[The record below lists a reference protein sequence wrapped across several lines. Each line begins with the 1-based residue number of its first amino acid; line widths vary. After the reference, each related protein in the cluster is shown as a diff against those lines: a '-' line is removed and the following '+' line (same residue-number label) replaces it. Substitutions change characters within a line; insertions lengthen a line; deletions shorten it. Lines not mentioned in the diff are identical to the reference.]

1 MKNRLSILAAAWAI
15 ARPYW
20 FSEDRWRARGL
31 LSVIVVMNLTLVGVS
46 VMLNQWNA
54 RFYDALQ
61 NKDQAAFLNEI
72 LIFCGLAA
80 LYIVVA
86 VYQVYLTQMLQIRW
100 RRWMTE
106 HYLTDWLSARA
117 YYRLELQKAGA
128 KSGAD
133 NPDQRIADDLR
144 LFVADSLSLSLG
156 LLREVVTLF
165 SFLGILWGLSGALTI
180 PGLEWEIPSY
190 LVWVALLYAIAGTW
204 LTHKIG
210 RPLIKLNFDQQRFE
224 ADFRFGLM
232 RLRENAEGIALYRGE
247 KGEGVELHDRF
258 GRLMTNWWGIM
269 SRQKKLSFF
278 TVGYSQV
285 ANVFPFVV
293 AAPRYF
299 AGDIQLGGLMQ
310 TASAFGSVQGALSWI
325 IDVYARLAEWT
336 ATIDRLTGLQAAIA
350 EQPKGGVTFAT
361 GPAGEISARNLQIA
375 LPDGR
380 LLVDG
385 VNLAVQRGE
394 RVLVTGPS
402 GSGKSTLFR
411 ALAGIWPYADGQ
423 VTQPKGES
431 VLYLPQR
438 PYLPLGD
445 LRRVIS
451 YPSTS
456 DAFDD
461 ATLRQALDAVDL
473 AALGDH
479 LDQVDQWSRRLSPG
493 EQQRL
498 AFARVLLQK
507 PDWLFMDEAT
517 AALDPNR
524 EATLYRMVQTALPD
538 VTIVSIG
545 HRTELAALHT
555 RTLWLDPQAR
565 TIA

>member
-1 MKNRLSILAAAWAI
+1 MKERLSILAAAWAI

-20 FSEDRWRARGL
+20 FSKDRWRARGL
-31 LSVIVVMNLTLVGVS
+31 LAVIVMMNLTLVGVS
-46 VMLNQWNA
+46 VLLNQWNA

-61 NKDQAAFLNEI
+61 NKDQAAFLHEI
-72 LIFCGLAA
+72 MIFCGLAA

-106 HYLTDWLSARA
+106 HYLSDWLSARA
-117 YYRLELQKAGA
+117 YYRLELA
-128 KSGAD
+128 KGGAD

-180 PGLEWEIPSY
+180 PGLEWEIPGY
-190 LVWVALLYAIAGTW
+190 LVWVALLYAILGTW

-224 ADFRFGLM
+224 ADFRFGLV
-232 RLRENAEGIALYRGE
+232 RLRENAEGVALYHGE
-247 KGEGVELHDRF
+247 KGEAAELHDRF

-299 AGDIQLGGLMQ
+299 SGDIQLGGLMQ

-325 IDVYARLAEWT
+325 IDVYSRLAEWT

-350 EQPKGGVTFAT
+350 QKPEGGLDFAPGPT
-361 GPAGEISARNLQIA
+361 GEMTVRNLQLA

-385 VNLAVQRGE
+385 VGLSVKKGE

-411 ALAGIWPYADGQ
+411 ALAGIWPYAEGQ
-423 VTQPKGES
+423 VSQPNGES

-438 PYLPLGD
+438 PYLPLGN
-445 LRRVIS
+445 LRRVVS
-451 YPSTS
+451 YPSAT

-461 ATLRQALDAVDL
+461 ATLRQALTAVDL
-473 AALGDH
+473 PDLADH

-517 AALDPNR
+517 AALDPGR
-524 EATLYRMVQTALPD
+524 EAALYRLVETALPD

-545 HRTELAALHT
+545 HRTELGALHT
-555 RTLWLDPQAR
+555 RMLWLDPTAQ

>member
-1 MKNRLSILAAAWAI
+1 MKDRLSILAAAWAI

-31 LSVIVVMNLTLVGVS
+31 LAVIVAMNLTLVGVS

-61 NKDQAAFLNEI
+61 NKDQAAFLHEI
-72 LIFCGLAA
+72 MIFCGLAA
-80 LYIVVA
+80 LYIVIA

-117 YYRLELQKAGA
+117 YYRLELA
-128 KSGAD
+128 KGGAD

-165 SFLGILWGLSGALTI
+165 SFLGILWSLSGALSI
-180 PGLEWEIPSY
+180 PGLGWEIPGY
-190 LVWVALLYAIAGTW
+190 LVWAALLYAILGTW

-224 ADFRFGLM
+224 ADFRFGLV

-247 KGEGVELHDRF
+247 KGESAELHDRF
-258 GRLMTNWWGIM
+258 GRLITNWWGIM

-278 TVGYSQV
+278 TVGYSQI

-325 IDVYARLAEWT
+325 IDVYSRLAEWT
-336 ATIDRLTGLQAAIA
+336 ATINRLTGLQAAIA
-350 EQPKGGVTFAT
+350 QKPEGGLSFQP
-361 GPAGEISARNLQIA
+361 GPPGELTAHALRLA

-385 VNLAVQRGE
+385 ADLAVRKGE
-394 RVLVTGPS
+394 RVLVSGPS

-411 ALAGIWPYADGQ
+411 ALAGIWPYGAGH
-423 VTQPKGES
+423 VVQPAEES

-445 LRRVIS
+445 LRRVVS
-451 YPSTS
+451 YPSPA
-456 DAFDD
+456 DAFED
-461 ATLRQALDAVDL
+461 AALREALAAVDL
-473 AALGDH
+473 ADLGDH
-479 LDQVDQWSRRLSPG
+479 LDQVDQWARRLSPG

-507 PDWLFMDEAT
+507 PDWLFLDEAT
-517 AALDPNR
+517 AALDPER
-524 EATLYRMVQTALPD
+524 EASLYQMIQAALPG

-545 HRTELAALHT
+545 HRAELGALHT
-555 RTLWLDPQAR
+555 RKLWLDPAR
-565 TIA
+565 RMIA

>member
-1 MKNRLSILAAAWAI
+1 MKDRLSILAAAWAI

-31 LSVIVVMNLTLVGVS
+31 LAVIVAMNLTLVGVS

-61 NKDQAAFLNEI
+61 NKDQAAFLHEI
-72 LIFCGLAA
+72 MIFCGLAA
-80 LYIVVA
+80 LYIVIA

-117 YYRLELQKAGA
+117 YYRLELA
-128 KSGAD
+128 KGGAD

-165 SFLGILWGLSGALTI
+165 SFLGILWSLSGALSI
-180 PGLEWEIPSY
+180 PGLGWEIPGY
-190 LVWVALLYAIAGTW
+190 LVWAALLYAILGTW

-224 ADFRFGLM
+224 ADFRFGLV

-247 KGEGVELHDRF
+247 KGESAELHDRF
-258 GRLMTNWWGIM
+258 GRLITNWWGIM

-278 TVGYSQV
+278 TVGYGQI

-325 IDVYARLAEWT
+325 IDVYSRLAEWT
-336 ATIDRLTGLQAAIA
+336 ATINRLTGLQAAIA
-350 EQPKGGVTFAT
+350 QKPEGGLSFQP
-361 GPAGEISARNLQIA
+361 GPPGELTAHALRLA

-385 VNLAVQRGE
+385 ADLAVRKGE
-394 RVLVTGPS
+394 RVLVSGPS

-411 ALAGIWPYADGQ
+411 ALAGIWPYGAGH
-423 VTQPKGES
+423 VVQPAEES

-445 LRRVIS
+445 LRRVVS
-451 YPSTS
+451 YPSPA
-456 DAFDD
+456 DAFED
-461 ATLRQALDAVDL
+461 AALREALAAVDL
-473 AALGDH
+473 ADLGDH
-479 LDQVDQWSRRLSPG
+479 LDQVDQWARRLSPG

-507 PDWLFMDEAT
+507 PDWLFLDEAT
-517 AALDPNR
+517 AALDPER
-524 EATLYRMVQTALPD
+524 EASLYQMIQAALPG

-545 HRTELAALHT
+545 HRAELGALHT
-555 RTLWLDPQAR
+555 RKLWLDPATR
-565 TIA
+565 MIA

>member
-1 MKNRLSILAAAWAI
+1 MKERLSILAAAWAI

-31 LSVIVVMNLTLVGVS
+31 LAVIVTMNLTLVGVS

-61 NKDQAAFLNEI
+61 NKDQAAFLHEI

-100 RRWMTE
+100 RRWMTD

-117 YYRLELQKAGA
+117 YYRLELA
-128 KSGAD
+128 KGGAD

-180 PGLEWEIPSY
+180 PGLGWEIPGY

-224 ADFRFGLM
+224 ADFRFGLV
-232 RLRENAEGIALYRGE
+232 RLRENAEGVALYRGE
-247 KGEGVELHDRF
+247 KGEATELHDRF
-258 GRLMTNWWGIM
+258 NRLMTNWWGIM

-278 TVGYSQV
+278 TVGYAQV

-299 AGDIQLGGLMQ
+299 SGDIQLGGLMQ

-325 IDVYARLAEWT
+325 IDVYSRLAEWT
-336 ATIDRLTGLQAAIA
+336 ATIDRLTGLKAAIA
-350 EQPKGGVTFAT
+350 QKPEGGLSFHP
-361 GPAGEISARNLQIA
+361 GPAGELTVRDLRLA

-385 VNLAVQRGE
+385 AALAIRKGE

-411 ALAGIWPYADGQ
+411 ALAGVWPYGGGHVA
-423 VTQPKGES
+423 QPEGES

-445 LRRVIS
+445 LRRVVS
-451 YPSTS
+451 YPSAA

-461 ATLRQALDAVDL
+461 ATLRAALAAVDL
-473 AALGDH
+473 APLGDQ
-479 LDQVDQWSRRLSPG
+479 LDQVDQWARRLSPG

-498 AFARVLLQK
+498 AFARALLQK
-507 PDWLFMDEAT
+507 PDWLFLDEAT
-517 AALDPNR
+517 AALDPER
-524 EATLYRMVQTALPD
+524 EAALYRMVQAALPS

-545 HRTELAALHT
+545 HRAELGALHT
-555 RTLWLDPQAR
+555 RMLWLDPAAR
-565 TIA
+565 LIA

>member
-1 MKNRLSILAAAWAI
+1 MKDRLSILAAAWAI

-31 LSVIVVMNLTLVGVS
+31 LAVIVAMNLTLVGVS

-61 NKDQAAFLNEI
+61 NKDQAAFLHEI
-72 LIFCGLAA
+72 MIFCGLAA
-80 LYIVVA
+80 LYIVIA

-117 YYRLELQKAGA
+117 YYRLELA
-128 KSGAD
+128 KGGAD

-165 SFLGILWGLSGALTI
+165 SFLGILWSLSGALSI
-180 PGLEWEIPSY
+180 PGLGWEIPGY
-190 LVWVALLYAIAGTW
+190 LVWAALLYAILGTW

-224 ADFRFGLM
+224 ADFRFGLV

-247 KGEGVELHDRF
+247 KGESAELHDRF
-258 GRLMTNWWGIM
+258 GRLITNWWGIM

-278 TVGYSQV
+278 TVGYSQI

-325 IDVYARLAEWT
+325 IDVYSRLAEWT
-336 ATIDRLTGLQAAIA
+336 ATINRLTGLQAAIA
-350 EQPKGGVTFAT
+350 QKPEGGLSFQP
-361 GPAGEISARNLQIA
+361 GPPGELSAHALRLA

-385 VNLAVQRGE
+385 ADLAVRKGE
-394 RVLVTGPS
+394 RVLVSGPS

-411 ALAGIWPYADGQ
+411 ALAGIWPYGAGH
-423 VTQPKGES
+423 VVQPAEES

-445 LRRVIS
+445 LRRVVS
-451 YPSTS
+451 YPSPA

-461 ATLRQALDAVDL
+461 AALREALAAVDL
-473 AALGDH
+473 AELGDH
-479 LDQVDQWSRRLSPG
+479 LDQVDQWARRLSPG

-507 PDWLFMDEAT
+507 PDWLFLDEAT
-517 AALDPNR
+517 AALDPER
-524 EATLYRMVQTALPD
+524 EASLYQMIQAALPG

-545 HRTELAALHT
+545 HRAELGALHT
-555 RTLWLDPQAR
+555 RKLWLDPATR
-565 TIA
+565 MIA

>member
-1 MKNRLSILAAAWAI
+1 MKQRLSILVKAWAI

-20 FSEDRWRARGL
+20 FSEDRWPARGL
-31 LSVIVVMNLTLVGVS
+31 LAVIVAMNLTLVGVN

-61 NKDQAAFLNEI
+61 NKDEATFLHEI
-72 LIFCGLAA
+72 MIFCGLATV
-80 LYIVVA
+80 YILIA

-106 HYLTDWLSARA
+106 HYLSDWLTARA
-117 YYRLELQKAGA
+117 YYRLELVPG
-128 KSGAD
+128 GAD

-144 LFVADSLSLSLG
+144 LFISDSLSLSLG

-180 PGLEWEIPSY
+180 PGLGFEAPGY
-190 LVWVALLYAIAGTW
+190 LVWVALLYALLGTW

-224 ADFRFGLM
+224 ADFRFGLV
-232 RLRENAEGIALYRGE
+232 RLRENAEGVALYRGE
-247 KGEGVELHDRF
+247 VGETLELKDRF
-258 GRLMTNWWGIM
+258 THLMTNWWAIM

-278 TVGYSQV
+278 TIGYAQV

-299 AGDIQLGGLMQ
+299 SGDIQLGGLMQ
-310 TASAFGSVQGALSWI
+310 TSSAFGSVQGALSWI
-325 IDVYARLAEWT
+325 IDVYSRLAEWT
-336 ATIDRLTGLQAAIA
+336 ATIDRLAGLQAAIA
-350 EQPKGGVTFAT
+350 DKPLVSVEMAEAP
-361 GPAGEISARNLQIA
+361 GPNMTISDLSVA

-380 LLVDG
+380 TLIEHADLTV
-385 VNLAVQRGE
+385 AAGE
-394 RVLVTGPS
+394 RILVTGPS

-411 ALAGIWPYADGQ
+411 AMAGIWPYADGRLSLP
-423 VTQPKGES
+423 VNAH

-445 LRRVIS
+445 LRRVVS
-451 YPSTS
+451 YPSAPGAFP
-456 DAFDD
+456 DA
-461 ATLRQALDAVDL
+461 ALREALEAVDL
-473 AALGDH
+473 AALGGS
-479 LDQVDQWSRRLSPG
+479 LDVLDQWSRRLSPG

-507 PDWLFMDEAT
+507 PDWLFLDEAT
-517 AALDPNR
+517 AALDPEK
-524 EATLYRMVQTALPD
+524 EAGLYALVESRLPK
-538 VTIVSIG
+538 TSIVSIG
-545 HRTELAALHT
+545 HRVELAALHT
-555 RTLWLDPQAR
+555 RNLRLDPVSRQLA
-565 TIA
+565 

>member
-1 MKNRLSILAAAWAI
+1 MKDRLSILAAAWAI

-31 LSVIVVMNLTLVGVS
+31 LAVIVAMNLTLVGVS

-61 NKDQAAFLNEI
+61 NKDQAAFLHEI
-72 LIFCGLAA
+72 MIFCGLAA
-80 LYIVVA
+80 LYIVIA

-117 YYRLELQKAGA
+117 YYRLELA
-128 KSGAD
+128 KGGAD

-165 SFLGILWGLSGALTI
+165 SFLGILWSLSGALSI
-180 PGLEWEIPSY
+180 PGLGWEIPGY
-190 LVWVALLYAIAGTW
+190 LVWAALLYAILGTW

-224 ADFRFGLM
+224 ADFRFGLV

-247 KGEGVELHDRF
+247 KGESAELHDRF
-258 GRLMTNWWGIM
+258 GRLITNWWGIM

-278 TVGYSQV
+278 TVGYSQI

-325 IDVYARLAEWT
+325 IDVYSRLAEWT
-336 ATIDRLTGLQAAIA
+336 ATINRLTGLQAAIA
-350 EQPKGGVTFAT
+350 QKPEGGLSFQP
-361 GPAGEISARNLQIA
+361 GPPGELTAHALRLA

-385 VNLAVQRGE
+385 ADLAVRKGE
-394 RVLVTGPS
+394 RVLVSGPS

-411 ALAGIWPYADGQ
+411 ALAGIWPYGAGH
-423 VTQPKGES
+423 VVQPAEES

-445 LRRVIS
+445 LRRVVS
-451 YPSTS
+451 YPSPA

-461 ATLRQALDAVDL
+461 AALREALAAVDL
-473 AALGDH
+473 ADLGDH
-479 LDQVDQWSRRLSPG
+479 LDQVDQWARRLSPG

-507 PDWLFMDEAT
+507 PDWLFLDEAT
-517 AALDPNR
+517 AALDPER
-524 EATLYRMVQTALPD
+524 EASLYQMIQAALPG

-545 HRTELAALHT
+545 HRAELGALHT
-555 RTLWLDPQAR
+555 RKLWLDPATR
-565 TIA
+565 MIA